1 MIWEIREAIA
11 CAIHESYR
19 KGRAGD
25 TAGDDLS
32 LSEWEELSE
41 FLKESNRQ
49 QADDIFTKLQRIGC
63 SVDKVPDRTIDR
75 IKFTGEEIEAMA
87 EMEHDRW
94 NAERLRDGWKL
105 GKTKDVRRKISPYLV
120 GWADL
125 PEDVKELDRE
135 TVRKIPEFLA
145 KVGLEI
151 EREYGPPW
159 LPQELEEG

>member
-1 MIWEIREAIA
+1 MISEIRETIA
-11 CAIHESYR
+11 RAIHESYR
-19 KGRAGD
+19 KSRARD

-41 FLKESNRQ
+41 SLKESNRQ
-49 QADDIFTKLQRIGC
+49 QADDIVRKLESIGC
-63 SVDKVPDRTIDR
+63 YVDKVHDRTIDQMR
-75 IKFTGEEIEAMA
+75 FTGDEIETMA
-87 EMEHDRW
+87 EMEHERW
-94 NAERLRDGWKL
+94 NVERFRDGWKL
-105 GKTKDVRRKISPYLV
+105 GKAKDVRRKISPYLV
-120 GWADL
+120 DWKDL
-125 PEDVKELDRE
+125 PEEAKEWDRE